1 MHKYK
6 AMYHDIAK
14 NEAVHWW
21 YQALHKYTLNA
32 ILHAFDDKDINILD
46 AGCGT
51 GGLLL
56 YLRQHGYSR
65 LTGFDLS
72 EIAISYSKGHDLDV
86 SLLDIRGF
94 FEYYKGKQ
102 FDVIISNDTL
112 CYLNEIQ
119 QSLFFEHCSNLLKPG
134 GLVITNLPA
143 LRSFAGIHDLA
154 VGIMHRFSHEDISR
168 MVDNRY
174 FEIQSEYFWP
184 FLLSPFIF
192 GARFFQRLKLKAH
205 LYGKIQSDVIM
216 PATWINNTFI
226 AVCRF
231 EAWAF
236 RYKPFG
242 SSLFVVF
249 RKT

>member
-6 AMYHDIAK
+6 AMYNDIAK

-32 ILHAFDDKDINILD
+32 IQHAFDDKDINILD

-168 MVDNRY
+168 MVDERH
-174 FEIQSEYFWP
+174 FEIQ
-184 FLLSPFIF
+184 
-192 GARFFQRLKLKAH
+192 FQ
-205 LYGKIQSDVIM
+205 
-216 PATWINNTFI
+216 F
-226 AVCRF
+226 
-231 EAWAF
+231 
-236 RYKPFG
+236 
-242 SSLFVVF
+242 
-249 RKT
+249 

>member
-1 MHKYK
+1 MLDRVEEYRYM
-6 AMYHDIAK
+6 AE
-14 NEAVHWW
+14 NERQHWW
-21 YQALHKYTLNA
+21 YQTLHDFTLKA
-32 ILHAFDDKDINILD
+32 ILRVFDNKDLNILD

-56 YLRQHGYSR
+56 YLRQHGYSE

-72 EIAISYSKGHDLDV
+72 EVAVSYSKEHGLDV
-86 SLLDIRGF
+86 SLLDIS
-94 FEYYKGKQ
+94 ELLECYKGKQ
-102 FDVIISNDTL
+102 FDVIVSNDTL

-119 QSLFFEHCSNLLKPG
+119 QSLFFEHCSDLLKPG

-168 MVDNRY
+168 MVDKRY
-174 FEIQSEYFWP
+174 FEIQSEVFWP
-184 FLLSPFIF
+184 FLLSPLVF
-192 GARFFQRLKLKAH
+192 GARFVQRLKLKAH
-205 LYGKIQSDVIM
+205 LFNEIKSDVRM
-216 PATWINNTFI
+216 PAAWINHIFI

-236 RYKPFG
+236 RRKPFG
-242 SSLFVVF
+242 SSLFLVL
-249 RKT
+249 RKC